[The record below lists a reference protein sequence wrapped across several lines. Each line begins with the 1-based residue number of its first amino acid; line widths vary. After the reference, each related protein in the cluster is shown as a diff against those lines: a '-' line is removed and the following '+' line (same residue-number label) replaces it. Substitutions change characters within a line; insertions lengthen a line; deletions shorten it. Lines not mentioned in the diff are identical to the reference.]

1 MRISNRKL
9 IFLAAVILFCG
20 IFLFFSRSKPNILG
34 ITTTKTT
41 EDEIKLIIPKG
52 SFLREYKPLSEF
64 GNNTY
69 LVLYIENPNVDPETK
84 VLGMNYFVTCLGEQ
98 IGRGIEGIYHLAI
111 IDNEKIV
118 SNKTI
123 PGSSLPSPDATENSP
138 QLPQNTIKLT
148 YQNIKWN
155 THWDTGEATPSS
167 EHELD
172 PVNVELM
179 NLRDVNGDG
188 LQNEFVLPGQVVG
201 CALHERLV
209 AGYTPSKEVKLYPF
223 ISNGKTQNWLDHFSV
238 EKPGQIV
245 EEWQCGDHG
254 QADHEVTSYQFKD
267 ESFQLISHSIKPCI

>member
-1 MRISNRKL
+1 MKSNSIKL
-9 IFLAAVILFCG
+9 IFLIAAISLCGVFLLFNRAK
-20 IFLFFSRSKPNILG
+20 SNTLG
-34 ITTTKTT
+34 ITTVNTA
-41 EDEIKLIIPKG
+41 EDKIKSIIPKS

-64 GNNTY
+64 GDSTF
-69 LVLYIENPNVDPETK
+69 LVLYVENPKIDPETK
-84 VLGMNYFVTCLGEQ
+84 NLGMGYFLTCLGEQ

-111 IDNEKIV
+111 IDDGKIV
-118 SNKTI
+118 SEKTI
-123 PGSSLPSPDATENSP
+123 PGSNLPSPDATENSP
-138 QLPQNTIKLT
+138 QLPQNTIKLA

-167 EHELD
+167 EHEID

-179 NLRDVNGDG
+179 NFQDVNGDG
-188 LQNEFVLPGQVVG
+188 LKNEFVLPGQVVG

-267 ESFQLISHSIKPCI
+267 ESFQLVSHSIKPCI